1 MRGLVCFW
9 SDEQLPWAEIAMAK
23 RIETD
28 ERVVGAVYFE
38 SPAAFRRWLK
48 ANYKRSRELLVG
60 FHKAH
65 RARSGVPTLT
75 WPQSVAE
82 ALCFG
87 WIDGKLKSVD
97 ADRYTIRFTPRRKG
111 SKWSAV
117 NVRMMAMLEASGRM
131 TAAGRA
137 AFESRPHKTGA
148 LAKGYTTPQRK
159 GVLDSQSL
167 RAFEEDP
174 DAWAFFDSQPS
185 GYKGATAWWVMQ
197 AKKAETKQRRLAK
210 LIAASKN
217 KQRLSAG
224 G

>member
-9 SDEQLPWAEIAMAK
+9 SDEQFPWAEIAMAK
-23 RIETD
+23 RIETN
-28 ERVVGAVYFE
+28 ERGGGAVYFD
-38 SPAAFRRWLK
+38 SPAAFRRWLR
-48 ANYKRSRELLVG
+48 ANHRRATELLVG

-75 WPQSVAE
+75 WPQSVEE

-97 ADRYTIRFTPRRKG
+97 ADRYTIRFTPRRKD

-148 LAKGYTTPQRK
+148 LAKGYTTPRRT
-159 GVLDSQSL
+159 GVLDAQSV
-167 RAFEEDP
+167 RAFKRDP
-174 DAWAFFDSQPS
+174 DAWAFFNSQPA
-185 GYKGATAWWVMQ
+185 GYKGAAAWWVMQ
-197 AKKAETKQRRLAK
+197 AKKEETKERRLTK
-210 LIAASKN
+210 LIATSAN
-217 KQRLSAG
+217 KERL
-224 G
+224 

>member
-1 MRGLVCFW
+1 MSERT
-9 SDEQLPWAEIAMAK
+9 
-23 RIETD
+23 ETND
-28 ERVVGAVYFE
+28 GAARAVYFE

-48 ANYKRSRELLVG
+48 ANHTRAKELLVG

-65 RARSGVPTLT
+65 RARSGVRTLT

-97 ADRYTIRFTPRRKG
+97 ADRYTIRFTPRRKD

-137 AFESRPHKTGA
+137 AFESRPHKTGP
-148 LAKGYTTPQRK
+148 LARGYTTPRRT
-159 GVLDSQSL
+159 GVLDAPSV
-167 RAFEEDP
+167 RAFKTNP
-174 DAWAFFDSQPS
+174 AAWAFFDSQPG
-185 GYKGATAWWVMQ
+185 GYKGATAWWVIQ
-197 AKKAETKQRRLAK
+197 AKKEETKQRRLAK
-210 LIAASKN
+210 LIA
-217 KQRLSAG
+217 LSADRKRL
-224 G
+224 